1 MVDVVAAKAGAD
13 QLLEQLGLFVAAL
26 GAAKA
31 GNIDNTT
38 VNGMLSYALGGHK
51 VSDTEQVL
59 TATFDLDK
67 VEENRMSWGVFRDR
81 RPEWYGE
88 ITRQGRGV

>member
-1 MVDVVAAKAGAD
+1 MIWAIPFSTDIFPFAIKSIAFGKITHSACS
-13 QLLEQLGLFVAAL
+13 
-26 GAAKA
+26 
-31 GNIDNTT
+31 ITRRCR
-38 VNGMLSYALGGHK
+38 
-51 VSDTEQVL
+51 VSGVSSGTLDI
-59 TATFDLDK
+59 ATPSFDLDK